1 MLQPFPEQ
9 NQPGTVPRQNL
20 KPVRPLRPENE
31 DRFRER
37 VVPQRLTDQ
46 SHEPIRT
53 LAEIHGLR
61 GHQDLH
67 PCRNRDHVAA
77 FTARSTSRSQPRS
90 APHSAR
96 TTAPAI
102 SMVMAPDT
110 VTPNA
115 VAALS
120 SQVSRTT
127 CTNRSEER
135 RVGKECRSRWSP

>member
-1 MLQPFPEQ
+1 MLQPFPKQ

-20 KPVRPLRPENE
+20 KSVRSLRPEDE
-31 DRFRER
+31 DCFRER

-67 PCRNRDHVAA
+67 PRSNRNHVAA

-90 APHSAR
+90 TPRSAR
-96 TTAPAI
+96 TTAPEI
-102 SMVMAPDT
+102 SMVIAPET
-110 VTPNA
+110 VTPT
-115 VAALS
+115 AAATPS
-120 SQVSRTT
+120 SRASLTT
-127 CTNRSEER
+127 GYKHRH
-135 RVGKECRSRWSP
+135 